1 MLSSIVGL
9 KALLAA
15 IALVTVASTAG
26 IAAGPSIGHAL
37 APSMSGNMTAAE
49 QAAVSYVNSHYAGN
63 GTAKI
68 LKVENDTEHS
78 VAVFDIKVLAPN
90 ESVYVVQVSQSTN
103 QVISA
108 HLAENQNITKSSD
121 GNSKDKSSGDRNSS
135 SKDDRSN
142 NTKEDGSSSQT
153 DN

>member
-1 MLSSIVGL
+1 MLSSLVGL
-9 KALLAA
+9 KAILAA
-15 IALVTVASTAG
+15 IALVTVASTVG

-37 APSMSGNMTAAE
+37 VSSTSGNMTAAE

-68 LKVENDTEHS
+68 LKVENDTEHG
-78 VAVFDIKVLAPN
+78 VAVYDIKVLAPN
-90 ESVYVVQVSQSTN
+90 GSVYVVQVSQSAN

-108 HLAENQNITKSSD
+108 HLAENQNITQSSD
-121 GNSKDKSSGDRNSS
+121 GNSNSGD
-135 SKDDRSN
+135 DHSN